1 MIVGHTLGKDS
12 FASVG
17 STASL
22 IFLIIGFAQGVT
34 NGLTIISAQRFGAGD
49 LEGLKK
55 SFVHG
60 LFYASL
66 ISLLLTVSALA
77 FLETYLGLNANA
89 CEYHR
94 PLPCLSNGHVWRID
108 LYYFL

>member
-1 MIVGHTLGKDS
+1 MIVGHTLGKDA

-49 LEGLKK
+49 LEGLKNLL
-55 SFVHG
+55 STDSST
-60 LFYASL
+60 LPSSAFY
-66 ISLLLTVSALA
+66 
-77 FLETYLGLNANA
+77 
-89 CEYHR
+89 
-94 PLPCLSNGHVWRID
+94 
-108 LYYFL
+108 

>member
-49 LEGLKK
+49 LEGLKNLCPRTLLRFPHQPFTNSLSL
-55 SFVHG
+55 SF
-60 LFYASL
+60 F
-66 ISLLLTVSALA
+66 
-77 FLETYLGLNANA
+77 ETYLGLNANA